1 MDRDLWG
8 GVARGRPYLL
18 EMWRA
23 RIIPPRGASGHR
35 RGLAWRIAAPG
46 GLGAAPPKR
55 YDQRRSRHGAV
66 SEGAP
71 GARER

>member
-8 GVARGRPYLL
+8 GVTRGRPYLL

-23 RIIPPRGASGHR
+23 RIIPPQGASGHR
-35 RGLAWRIAAPG
+35 GGRARRIAAPG
-46 GLGAAPPKR
+46 GLGAAAAKR
-55 YDQRRSRHGAV
+55 YDRRRSRHGAV
-66 SEGAP
+66 SDGAP